1 MDDLGPNLLVD
12 LPFELLE
19 MVFDYL
25 ESEDL
30 RSLLFSDGRVW
41 DVVVSSPISMRKL
54 KLHMNES
61 WMEKVQFIREFGECV
76 KALNF
81 EFCNFEF
88 PHEFCELM
96 KLMRNIESLKVCH
109 VHIDSESFNKKHK
122 VLLMK
127 FRKLRHLSVDNSQ
140 AVGKLVRLYLKKV
153 QVKSLRLD
161 FSHYNVTDE
170 LVELLRNQRDLQT
183 LEMAGF
189 NNILYQSLFKND
201 ISYTFDFQLKKLI
214 LNHRVIK
221 HELFLRFLKAL
232 PLVELEVNKEIESQ
246 DFFNV
251 IFAMETLRSLT
262 LATNFVTLKNI
273 DFKKAV
279 NSKIQELVLVTRN
292 QYGVDQTINF
302 LVTKLFDLRTLKIVN
317 LKTDTSEQLLGYVHL
332 KSLEK
337 LHIENS
343 KLKFLQNIKLDHL
356 RSLHLHNVHPFLK
369 SEDWEKFFL
378 ANRKIVE
385 IVVTDFEVYYV
396 TEAIKNEIGKIIN
409 NLHPIE
415 KNLTRLDIYQELRY
429 SKPIKVALRI
439 SESQKTLKVSDS
451 FIKVCRED
459 FHYLRKLADFHLTY
473 YADEHFQ
480 LNNQYLK

>member
-1 MDDLGPNLLVD
+1 MNDSGPNLLCD

-19 MVFDYL
+19 MIFEYL
-25 ESEDL
+25 ERDEL
-30 RSLLFSDGRVW
+30 RSLLYCDNRVH
-41 DVVVSSPISMRKL
+41 DVVVASPISMRKL
-54 KLHMNES
+54 KLNLNES
-61 WMEKVQFIREFGECV
+61 WREKVSFIREFGECV

-81 EFCNFEF
+81 EFCNFDF
-88 PHEFCELM
+88 PSEFCELM
-96 KLMRNIESLKVCH
+96 KSMRSIESLKVAN
-109 VHIDSESFNKKHK
+109 VHIEAENFNKKYK
-122 VLLMK
+122 ILLMK
-127 FRKLRHLSVDNSQ
+127 FGKLRHLSVDNSQ
-140 AVGKLVRLYLKKV
+140 AVGKLVRLYLRKV

-161 FSHYNVTDE
+161 FSHYNVHEE
-170 LVELLRNQRDLQT
+170 LVELLQNQRDLQT

-189 NNILYQSLFKND
+189 NNILYSSLFRHD
-201 ISYTFDFQLKKLI
+201 ISYTFEFELKKLI

-251 IFAMETLRSLT
+251 VFAMETLRSLT

-279 NSKIQELVLVTRN
+279 NSKLRELVLVTRN

-302 LVTKLFDLRTLKIVN
+302 LVTKLYDLRTLKIVN
-317 LKTDTSEQLLGYVHL
+317 LKTDSSDQLLGFVHL

-369 SEDWEKFFL
+369 FEAWEKFFL
-378 ANRKIVE
+378 ANRKIEEV
-385 IVVTDFEVYYV
+385 VVTDFEVYYV

-415 KNLTRLDIYQELRY
+415 KSLRRLDIFQELRY
-429 SKPIKVALRI
+429 SKPIKVSMRI
-439 SESQKTLKVSDS
+439 SESQNTLKVSDS

-473 YADEHFQ
+473 YADDYFE
-480 LNNQYLK
+480 LNNKYLK

>member
-1 MDDLGPNLLVD
+1 MNDSGPNLLCD

-19 MVFDYL
+19 MVFEYL
-25 ESEDL
+25 EREDL
-30 RSLLFSDGRVW
+30 RSLLYCDNRVH
-41 DVVVSSPISMRKL
+41 DVVVASPISMRKL
-54 KLHMNES
+54 KLSLNES
-61 WMEKVQFIREFGECV
+61 WREKVSFIREFGECV
-76 KALNF
+76 KALSI
-81 EFCNFEF
+81 EFCNFDF
-88 PHEFCELM
+88 PSEFCELM
-96 KLMRNIESLKVCH
+96 KSMRSIESLKVAN
-109 VHIDSESFNKKHK
+109 VHIEAENFNKKYK
-122 VLLMK
+122 ILLMK
-127 FRKLRHLSVDNSQ
+127 FGKLRHLSVDNSQ
-140 AVGKLVRLYLKKV
+140 AVGKLVRLYLRKV

-161 FSHYNVTDE
+161 FSHYNVHEE
-170 LVELLRNQRDLQT
+170 LVELLRNQRKLET

-189 NNILYQSLFKND
+189 NNILYSSLFRHD
-201 ISYTFDFQLKKLI
+201 ISYTFEFELKKLI

-251 IFAMETLRSLT
+251 VFAMETLRSLT

-279 NSKIQELVLVTRN
+279 NSKLQELVLVTRN

-302 LVTKLFDLRTLKIVN
+302 LVTKLLDLRTLKIVN
-317 LKTDTSEQLLGYVHL
+317 LKTDTSDQLLGFVHL

-369 SEDWEKFFL
+369 FEDWEKFFL
-378 ANRKIVE
+378 ANRKIEE

-396 TEAIKNEIGKIIN
+396 TEAIKSEIGKIIN
-409 NLHPIE
+409 NLKPIE
-415 KNLTRLDIYQELRY
+415 KNLRRLEIFQELRY
-429 SKPIKVALRI
+429 SKPIKVAMRI
-439 SESQKTLKVSDS
+439 SENQKTLKVSDS
-451 FIKVCRED
+451 FIKVCRDD
-459 FHYLRKLADFHLTY
+459 FHYLRKLADFKLTY
-473 YADEHFQ
+473 YADEYFE
-480 LNNQYLK
+480 LNNKYLK